1 MIATDPKMKKDAERE
16 ALRAVIQQW
25 NANRLDLFELSEP
38 NEVSKVGYSSFWE
51 RVKSVVRDVASINAV
66 SYFGYEVHSLGMVT
80 VVATR
85 AGRKSKRPT
94 GILS

>member
-38 NEVSKVGYSSFWE
+38 NEGTAVLGE
-51 RVKSVVRDVASINAV
+51 VKSVVRDVASINAA

-80 VVATR
+80 VAVTR